1 MSFNILFLKLFS
13 IILIF
18 LAFNFT
24 HKTVFVQN
32 YFFITSTNYNYIEE
46 FPTQKKILSFL
57 TRTLFIICASLILS
71 YIFDYKIIYL
81 GALVSTFLIIW
92 PPIVYLNLLKFPF
105 TTKKIIILFRY
116 FLYML
121 NTYLLVY
128 FSDNFLKK
136 SLQGENI
143 YILDNSAV
151 ALIINLFFLSF
162 PTILDKIISKLYYSN
177 YNMSINI
184 FEEEVRLTIE
194 KISFIQY
201 YLLSL
206 YKFEILKFSK
216 KNNINP
222 CLIFYLLCIENLN
235 RGGKIYRKLEK
246 IYCCFFYER
255 AIKKDI
261 SVGIS
266 QIKISNIVNILRQS
280 PIMFKK
286 NLFKPSFSINVMTL
300 IIKKIFNE
308 YDDCSDYFNGDIFSY
323 IASNYNGNYE
333 IIDVKIY
340 SAVLRSLMKNKTLKY
355 KKINYD
361 EEFYVY

>member
-1 MSFNILFLKLFS
+1 M
-13 IILIF
+13 
-18 LAFNFT
+18 
-24 HKTVFVQN
+24 
-32 YFFITSTNYNYIEE
+32 
-46 FPTQKKILSFL
+46 
-57 TRTLFIICASLILS
+57 LILS

-206 YKFEILKFSK
+206 YKFEI
-216 KNNINP
+216 
-222 CLIFYLLCIENLN
+222 
-235 RGGKIYRKLEK
+235 
-246 IYCCFFYER
+246 
-255 AIKKDI
+255 
-261 SVGIS
+261 
-266 QIKISNIVNILRQS
+266 
-280 PIMFKK
+280 FKK
-286 NLFKPSFSINVMTL
+286 K
-300 IIKKIFNE
+300 
-308 YDDCSDYFNGDIFSY
+308 
-323 IASNYNGNYE
+323 
-333 IIDVKIY
+333 
-340 SAVLRSLMKNKTLKY
+340 
-355 KKINYD
+355 
-361 EEFYVY
+361 

>member
-24 HKTVFVQN
+24 HK
-32 YFFITSTNYNYIEE
+32 
-46 FPTQKKILSFL
+46 
-57 TRTLFIICASLILS
+57 
-71 YIFDYKIIYL
+71 
-81 GALVSTFLIIW
+81 
-92 PPIVYLNLLKFPF
+92 
-105 TTKKIIILFRY
+105 
-116 FLYML
+116 
-121 NTYLLVY
+121 
-128 FSDNFLKK
+128 
-136 SLQGENI
+136 
-143 YILDNSAV
+143 
-151 ALIINLFFLSF
+151 
-162 PTILDKIISKLYYSN
+162 LDKIISKLYYSN

-235 RGGKIYRKLEK
+235 RGGKIYRKLKK

-266 QIKISNIVNILRQS
+266 QIKISNIANILRQS
-280 PIMFKK
+280 PIMF
-286 NLFKPSFSINVMTL
+286 NLNLVFQ
-300 IIKKIFNE
+300 
-308 YDDCSDYFNGDIFSY
+308 
-323 IASNYNGNYE
+323 
-333 IIDVKIY
+333 
-340 SAVLRSLMKNKTLKY
+340 
-355 KKINYD
+355 
-361 EEFYVY
+361 

>member
-18 LAFNFT
+18 LAFNFA

-46 FPTQKKILSFL
+46 FPTQKKILNFL

-71 YIFDYKIIYL
+71 HIFDYKIIYL

-128 FSDNFLKK
+128 FNDNFLKK

-184 FEEEVRLTIE
+184 FEEEVHLTIE

-216 KNNINP
+216 K
-222 CLIFYLLCIENLN
+222 
-235 RGGKIYRKLEK
+235 
-246 IYCCFFYER
+246 
-255 AIKKDI
+255 
-261 SVGIS
+261 
-266 QIKISNIVNILRQS
+266 
-280 PIMFKK
+280 
-286 NLFKPSFSINVMTL
+286 
-300 IIKKIFNE
+300 II
-308 YDDCSDYFNGDIFSY
+308 
-323 IASNYNGNYE
+323 
-333 IIDVKIY
+333 
-340 SAVLRSLMKNKTLKY
+340 
-355 KKINYD
+355 
-361 EEFYVY
+361 